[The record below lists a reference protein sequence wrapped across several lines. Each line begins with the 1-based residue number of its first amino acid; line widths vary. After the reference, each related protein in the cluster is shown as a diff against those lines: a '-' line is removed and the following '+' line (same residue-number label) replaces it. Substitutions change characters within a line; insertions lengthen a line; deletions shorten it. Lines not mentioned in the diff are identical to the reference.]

1 MKSEYYLVEKEGA
14 VATVWLN
21 RPEKKNAM
29 NPPAWTDS
37 VGIFTELDE
46 DPEVRVIIIAAKGDD
61 FCAGIDLFDMVN
73 HLPEL
78 LNTEQKG
85 GVKWPFLRKIH
96 GMQDA
101 MTVVERIRK
110 PVIAAVQGRCIGA
123 GLDLISACDIRLA
136 TADASFTLRE
146 AAMGMVADMGVLQRL
161 PHIVGQGITRELA
174 YTAKFID
181 ASRAREIHLIN
192 EIFPDLDALME
203 GARKLAEE
211 IANVAPL
218 AVQASKEV
226 LGRAIA
232 PQIDEGLRY
241 VASVSANIV
250 PSNDLFEAITALT
263 EKRKPKYTGS

>member
-1 MKSEYYLVEKEGA
+1 MKSEYYLVEREGA
-14 VATVWLN
+14 IATVWLN

-37 VGIFTELDE
+37 VAIFEELDA
-46 DPEVRVIIIAAKGDD
+46 DPEIRVIIIAGKGSD

-73 HLPEL
+73 LIPEL
-78 LNTEQKG
+78 LDPEQKG
-85 GVKWPFLRKIH
+85 GIKWPFLKKIH

-101 MTVVERIRK
+101 MTIVERIRK

-136 TADASFTLRE
+136 TTDASFSLKE

-181 ASRAREIHLIN
+181 AQKAKEIHLVN
-192 EIFPDLDALME
+192 DLFDDFDALMA
-203 GARKLAEE
+203 GAKKLAEE
-211 IANVAPL
+211 ICDVAPL
-218 AVQASKEV
+218 AVQASKETLTQAV
-226 LGRAIA
+226 KS
-232 PQIDEGLRY
+232 QIDEGLRY

-250 PSNDLFEAITALT
+250 PSADLFEAITALT
-263 EKRKPKYTGS
+263 EKRKPNYTGK